1 VILIKLGFTVRE
13 VRVVERAKGP
23 KKTTELLFCGKVG
36 TMELDLYS
44 YSWKGREV
52 PQTFTAIV
60 GEKDV

>member
-1 VILIKLGFTVRE
+1 MGR
-13 VRVVERAKGP
+13 VRVAERAKGP

-44 YSWKGREV
+44 YSRKGWEV
-52 PQTFTAIV
+52 LQTFTTIV